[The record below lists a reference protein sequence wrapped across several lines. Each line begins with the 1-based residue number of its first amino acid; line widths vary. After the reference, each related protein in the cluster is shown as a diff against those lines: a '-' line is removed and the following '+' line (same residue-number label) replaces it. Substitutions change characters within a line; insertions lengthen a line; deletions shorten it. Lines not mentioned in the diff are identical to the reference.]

1 MTGIAVTTTPRGG
14 GFGRLVRAEWTKLR
28 SVRSTP
34 WSLGILVV
42 AAIGLN
48 TLVTALT
55 MNSWNSMSAANQH
68 DMQSN
73 PTGFLAGA
81 LGIAQIPLCV
91 LGALVITSEYSTGMI
106 RASMLA
112 VPRRTPML
120 LAKAV
125 VFGAVAFMVGEI
137 LAFPSFFIAQAII
150 HRHITVALG
159 DPGVFRAVFGVGL
172 YLAVLG
178 MFALAIGALI
188 RNTGAAIT
196 AVVGFVLVLSNLAD
210 LLPGR
215 IGADVSAYL
224 PTNAGK
230 LIMSAH
236 RQSTDLLS
244 PWQGFAVFCGW
255 TVLLLGAAV
264 LLLNRRDV

>member
-1 MTGIAVTTTPRGG
+1 MWSPGPSGG
-14 GFGRLVRAEWTKLR
+14 FGFGRLLRAEWTKLR

-48 TLVTALT
+48 TLVVALT
-55 MNSWNSMSAANQH
+55 MSSWHDQSAGSRQ
-68 DMQSN
+68 DMMAN
-73 PTGFLAGA
+73 PTGFLGA
-81 LGIAQIPLCV
+81 ALNFAQIPLCV
-91 LGALVITSEYSTGMI
+91 LGVLVITSEYSTGMI
-106 RASMLA
+106 RASVLA

-120 LAKAV
+120 LAKVA
-125 VFGAVAFMVGEI
+125 VFGVVAFVVGEI
-137 LAFPSFFIAQAII
+137 LAFPTFFIAQAII
-150 HRHITVALG
+150 HKHIPVSLG

-178 MFALAIGALI
+178 LFALAVGALV

-196 AVVGFVLVLSNLAD
+196 AVVGFVLVLSNLAG
-210 LLPGR
+210 LLPGSL
-215 IGADVSAYL
+215 GAHVNAYL
-224 PTNAGK
+224 PANAGK

-236 RQSTDLLS
+236 QQSSDLLS
-244 PWQGFAVFCGW
+244 PWQGFAIFCAW
-255 TVLLLGAAV
+255 TILLLGAAA